1 MVVFIGFS
9 VLLVFGPVLPA
20 SALPPS
26 FSSCLLPTLRFPI
39 YVMCLT
45 CCPCPFFVD
54 LDQSSLPFCAT
65 LSFVKVSIV
74 ALRALFFT
82 FDDNHFFFFYLNL
95 FICWTGFM
103 CSIRLFTGTNS
114 VEQSLESSPAL
125 LDFSSLMVT
134 FIRIPRPCQYRDVA
148 NSLLDIGVEDYPD
161 RDLSVHLGLSGL
173 CSILPCHLIQLPVQ
187 HNIWQLDKLI

>member
-26 FSSCLLPTLRFPI
+26 LSSCLLPTLRFPI

-82 FDDNHFFFFYLNL
+82 FDDNHLVFFLP
-95 FICWTGFM
+95 
-103 CSIRLFTGTNS
+103 
-114 VEQSLESSPAL
+114 ESLHL
-125 LDFSSLMVT
+125 LDWIYV
-134 FIRIPRPCQYRDVA
+134 
-148 NSLLDIGVEDYPD
+148 LDQTVYWDQLCRAISGV
-161 RDLSVHLGLSGL
+161 
-173 CSILPCHLIQLPVQ
+173 
-187 HNIWQLDKLI
+187 

>member
-26 FSSCLLPTLRFPI
+26 FSSCLLPTLRIPI

-65 LSFVKVSIV
+65 LSLPFVLCFSHLMTIICC
-74 ALRALFFT
+74 
-82 FDDNHFFFFYLNL
+82 FFYLNL